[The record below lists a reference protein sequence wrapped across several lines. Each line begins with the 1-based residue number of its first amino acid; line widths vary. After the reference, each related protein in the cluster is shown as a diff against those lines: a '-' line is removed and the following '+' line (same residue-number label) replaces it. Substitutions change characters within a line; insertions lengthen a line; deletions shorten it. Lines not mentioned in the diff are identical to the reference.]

1 VTFHLFSRLFSAF
14 VNYQTTVAGAIGFGF
29 VHQCRSIY
37 AQGSNGDDDDNQ
49 NTSNAK
55 VLACAFSNVGADN
68 LAEAFQRLGLNVLRV
83 GRASAVSES
92 LWNSTMDAAIDRDPH
107 AQLALQNAAKV
118 TAQLANLRQGR
129 DKPGRGAQN
138 GSSGGERMLRQAATL
153 AVEASIQACNLAAT
167 RALRQADVIVSTCT
181 GAADPRLLAACGI
194 YASDADDLSK
204 LKNDWN
210 GGDADNSINTSSN
223 TLIRGNAPD
232 GLPPLSLPYVIVD
245 EACQSVEPGILIP
258 LVSTNSC
265 RSLVMLGDPC
275 QLPPTVRS
283 SSSSPLS
290 ISLMERLAALLPH
303 PSVRLSAPSHQSDQ
317 NDAIEYLDSLPIKQA
332 RSHLHTMERERKASY
347 RKRYSGSFLLSVQYR
362 MHPSI
367 AAFPSAIFY
376 DGLLSTPAWMADA
389 RAFPV
394 ALRRLM
400 PCADPRLCV
409 RMVDVG
415 GRGNERRGNPSLE
428 RTTRGT
434 SLVGVDE
441 QTSYWNEPEAQR
453 LVDLVKE
460 LLMASDPGIQSIG
473 VISPYNAQ
481 VSLIRSMLETD
492 AEIQALLQRKIAPCP
507 TIEVKSVD
515 GYQGR

>member
-1 VTFHLFSRLFSAF
+1 

-37 AQGSNGDDDDNQ
+37 AHGSNGDADNNNQ
-49 NTSNAK
+49 NTSSAK

-68 LAEAFQRLGLNVLRV
+68 LADAFQRLGLSVLRI

-92 LWNSTMDAAIDRDPH
+92 LWNSTMDAAIDRDPE

-118 TAQLANLRQGR
+118 TAQLSINMRQGR
-129 DKPGRGAQN
+129 QRKQGRGTQN
-138 GSSGGERMLRQAATL
+138 GSGGERMLRQAATS
-153 AVEASIQACNLAAT
+153 AVEASIQACNVAAT

-194 YASDADDLSK
+194 YARDADDLSK

-210 GGDADNSINTSSN
+210 AGDADNSIRTGSN

-245 EACQSVEPGILIP
+245 EACQSAEPGILIP

-283 SSSSPLS
+283 SSSSSLS

-317 NDAIEYLDSLPIKQA
+317 KDAIEYLDSLPIKQA
-332 RSHLHTMERERKASY
+332 RSHLRTMDRERITSY
-347 RKRYSGSFLLSVQYR
+347 RKRYGGSILLSVQYR

-376 DGLLSTPAWMADA
+376 DGLLSTPAWMTDA
-389 RAFPV
+389 RAFPM
-394 ALRRLM
+394 ALRKLM
-400 PCADPRLCV
+400 PCADPSLCV

-428 RTTRGT
+428 RTTRST
-434 SLVGVDE
+434 LVGVDE

-460 LLMASDPGIQSIG
+460 LLVASDPGIQSIG

-492 AEIQALLQRKIAPCP
+492 AEIQALLQRKNAPCP

>member
-1 VTFHLFSRLFSAF
+1 
-14 VNYQTTVAGAIGFGF
+14 
-29 VHQCRSIY
+29 
-37 AQGSNGDDDDNQ
+37 
-49 NTSNAK
+49 
-55 VLACAFSNVGADN
+55 LACAFSNVGADN

-92 LWNSTMDAAIDRDPH
+92 LWNLTMDAAIDRDPQ

-118 TAQLANLRQGR
+118 TAQLSILRQGR
-129 DKPGRGAQN
+129 KQGRGGNNAKAQTG
-138 GSSGGERMLRQAATL
+138 GSSGGGGERMLRQAATA
-153 AVEASIQACNLAAT
+153 AVEASIQTCNVAAT

-204 LKNDWN
+204 LNNAWN
-210 GGDADNSINTSSN
+210 GDAGSISTSANTM
-223 TLIRGNAPD
+223 IRGNAPD
-232 GLPPLSLPYVIVD
+232 GLPPLFLPYVIVD

-290 ISLMERLAALLPH
+290 VSLMERLAALLPH
-303 PSVRLSAPSHQSDQ
+303 PSVRLTAPHDNNDQ

-332 RSHLHTMERERKASY
+332 RSLLHTMDRERKASY
-347 RKRYSGSFLLSVQYR
+347 RKRYSGSILLSVQYR

-376 DGLLSTPAWMADA
+376 DGLLSTPAWMSNA

-415 GRGNERRGNPSLE
+415 GRGNERRGNPSLDSGSS
-428 RTTRGT
+428 T
-434 SLVGVDE
+434 LVGTADE

-460 LLMASDPGIQSIG
+460 LLVASDPGVQSIG

-481 VSLIRSMLETD
+481 VYLIRSMLETD
-492 AEIQALLQRKIAPCP
+492 AEIQALLKRKNVPCP